1 MKNKVI
7 VLNFKT
13 YAESSG
19 EYGLLLSRAAQKV
32 ADETGASII
41 IAPPIPELAAICREV
56 KIPVFSQNAD
66 SNKAGAFT
74 GSITLESLKAAGA
87 KGTIIN
93 HSEKKSNP
101 KDVKI
106 VCERA
111 RELGLE
117 TIVCAAT
124 VEEGAQLAAYGPTAV
139 AVEPPELIGSGIS
152 VSSAKPEIVSDAV
165 KKIKA
170 ADPRVIVLVGAGI
183 SNAHDV
189 EKAIELG
196 AGGVLLASAFVKTQD
211 PHGLLK
217 SMAHGLEKK

>member
-1 MKNKVI
+1 MKHKTI

-19 EYGLLLSRAAQKV
+19 EYGLRLALAAQKV
-32 ADETGASII
+32 AQETGASIV
-41 IAPPIPELAAICREV
+41 IAPPIPELAVAAREV
-56 KIPVFSQNAD
+56 KIPVFAQHAD

-87 KGTIIN
+87 KGAIIN
-93 HSEKKSNP
+93 HSEKKSTP

-111 RELGLE
+111 RELGLD
-117 TIVCAAT
+117 TVVCAAT
-124 VEEGAQLAAYGPTAV
+124 VEEGAALAAFAPTAV

-170 ADPRVIVLVGAGI
+170 VDKNVLVLVGAGI
-183 SNAHDV
+183 SNANDIA
-189 EKAIELG
+189 KAIELG
-196 AGGVLLASAFVKTQD
+196 ADGVLLASAFVKAQD
-211 PHGLLK
+211 PEALLK
-217 SMAHGLEKK
+217 TMAHALGKH